1 MAKMNDQ
8 SPLEAVIK
16 EQIKISGPVP
26 FREFLR
32 IVHQHPEFGYYS
44 SGVAKVSP
52 DGGIETR
59 TGDFSTHP
67 EKYSPAYGAGVALML
82 NRIAEENGGIE
93 GIVELGA
100 GNGTLARDTL
110 TALRS
115 LNPSLYESLTYHIVE
130 LSPVHVENQRRTLKD
145 HLGKVAIKHGD
156 VAKSA
161 LPEMKGNYV
170 VISNELFDD
179 LPVTK
184 AVVKNGE
191 LQEVYITIDD
201 GGKLIETL
209 GEISD
214 PSVIEYFERMKS
226 GGRRYSEGEE
236 IVIHSE
242 GVKLMR
248 DVNNAL
254 ERGLV
259 ITMDYGSF
267 DTKPD
272 PSSRTYSR
280 LVMPDSPYKHI
291 GKQNITHDVD
301 FWSLAQS
308 QPNLRVEH
316 VSPDLTTLSKSADLV
331 KVVQLMC
338 LDDWAKLS
346 VGSDRSIDSAFL
358 MMVQSKG
365 GIVIPSNLKQTLDA
379 VRDEYRVKSM
389 FTSYQLDP
397 SRIIGHLNS
406 VGTSYYLT
414 SLGSSGDTATASIRV
429 DSNPDAGTGIDRV
442 TFGVMYNGLGW
453 KITGMGWSEGN
464 YQLGLYGD
472 TPSVDIKKEGDK
484 AGKPIPDMTPQGREI
499 MDRLKTD
506 TPLGVV
512 LQKLPIPDRYSI
524 DVRMP
529 FYRKDD
535 PSNVLYVVRS

>member
-1 MAKMNDQ
+1 MNDQ

-16 EQIKISGPVP
+16 EQIETSGSIP

-67 EKYSPAYGAGVALML
+67 ENYSPAYGVGIALML
-82 NRIAEENGGIE
+82 NRIAEANGGIK

-110 TALRS
+110 DALRT

-130 LSPVHVENQRRTLKD
+130 LSPVHVENQRATLKD
-145 HLGKVAIKHGD
+145 HLDKVDIRHGD
-156 VAKSA
+156 VVKTN
-161 LPEMKGNYV
+161 LPEMQGNYV

-191 LQEVYITIDD
+191 LQEVYITTDET
-201 GGKLIETL
+201 GKLVETF
-209 GEISD
+209 GRVSD
-214 PSVIEYFERMKS
+214 PSAIEYFEKMKS

-236 IVIHSE
+236 VMIHSE
-242 GVKLMR
+242 GVKLME

-254 ERGLV
+254 QRGLV
-259 ITMDYGSF
+259 ITIDYGSF

-301 FWSLAQS
+301 FWSLAES
-308 QPNLRVEH
+308 QPDLNVEH
-316 VSPDLTTLSKSADLV
+316 IGPDLTTLLKSGDVAKVAQLIDLS
-331 KVVQLMC
+331 
-338 LDDWAKLS
+338 DWAKLS

-358 MMVQSKG
+358 MMIQSKG
-365 GIVIPSNLKQTLDA
+365 GIAIPSDLKQTLNT
-379 VRDEYRVKSM
+379 VRDEYREKSM

-397 SRIIGHLNS
+397 ERIIGHLNS
-406 VGTSYYLT
+406 VGNLYYLT
-414 SLGSSGDTATASIRV
+414 SLGSFGETANASIRV
-429 DSNPDAGTGIDRV
+429 DSDPNSRAGIDRV
-442 TFGVMYNGLGW
+442 TFGLMYNGSGW

-464 YQLGLYGD
+464 YHLGLYGD

-499 MDRLKTD
+499 LDRLRTG
-506 TPLGVV
+506 TPLGIA
-512 LQKLPIPDRYSI
+512 LSKLPVPDRYSI
-524 DVRMP
+524 GGMMP
-529 FYRKDD
+529 FYKKDD
-535 PSNVLYVVRS
+535 PANVLYVVKS